1 MSRAVD
7 DTTREML
14 EGALFQFQFMALMSQ
29 AGRTD
34 DADAAYVKGMARL
47 SAVLAEPEPE
57 PEPEPK
63 PNPGVMWLK
72 AEHDDPEFEP
82 GEYRWRAEHPG
93 QVTDPAAN
101 DEESDSARWR
111 AERRYQNAAE
121 RDELDLY

>member
-1 MSRAVD
+1 MN

-34 DADAAYVKGMARL
+34 DADAAYVKGMERL
-47 SAVLAEPEPE
+47 AAVLAEPEPE
-57 PEPEPK
+57 P
-63 PNPGVMWLK
+63 
-72 AEHDDPEFEP
+72 DD
-82 GEYRWRAEHPG
+82 
-93 QVTDPAAN
+93 
-101 DEESDSARWR
+101 SRWR